1 MNDIYFNSL
10 AGHGVKILSD
20 SGNLV
25 IVDQRLYSELE
36 RLKVNRKLFA
46 NFIDSLVEEK
56 FPAFFWTGSSDE
68 GGSCKVYDL
77 IVSNF
82 YALGQEL
89 QYFFILGR
97 DFIIA
102 FRHFMSESA
111 EEFLLRNARGCNKVR
126 MPFVI
131 RFFPLELVEV
141 ASRLDEGEA
150 RTDFDVLQFSGTR
163 FNILWPFDTEEVT
176 VNVKS

>member
-25 IVDQRLYSELE
+25 TVDQRLYSELE
-36 RLKVNRKLFA
+36 RLNVSRKLFA

-68 GGSCKVYDL
+68 GSLCKVYDL
-77 IVSNF
+77 VVSNL
-82 YALGQEL
+82 YALGQEF
-89 QYFFILGR
+89 QYFFILGK
-97 DFIIA
+97 DFIMT

-141 ASRLDEGEA
+141 ASRLDEGETRA
-150 RTDFDVLQFSGTR
+150 DFDVLQFSGSR

>member
-1 MNDIYFNSL
+1 MNDIYFSSL
-10 AGHGVKILSD
+10 AGHGVRLLSD

-25 IVDQRLYSELE
+25 TVDQKLYSELE
-36 RLKVNRKLFA
+36 RLKVNHKLFA

-56 FPAFFWTGSSDE
+56 FPAFFWTGSTE
-68 GGSCKVYDL
+68 EENPCKVYDL
-77 IVSNF
+77 IVSNL
-82 YALGQEL
+82 YAFGQEF

-97 DFIIA
+97 DFILA

-111 EEFLLRNARGCNKVR
+111 EEFLLRNVRGCNKVR

-141 ASRLDEGEA
+141 ASRLDEGET
-150 RTDFDVLQFSGTR
+150 RTDFDVLQFSGNK
-163 FNILWPFDTEEVT
+163 FNILWPFDAEEVT